1 MNDYQKVYEHFA
13 SVYTEEV
20 DCIIDGNEQLE
31 VVHCRFHSD
40 FKTERLRENFVSG
53 DLYYHELS
61 QQYIDENAEFLYPVI
76 LPEGKRKYSSAIVML
91 HGLNERS
98 WRKYLP
104 WAEYLARKTRR
115 PVILFPI
122 AYHMNRS
129 PKIWS
134 DPRQMSEVSAARR
147 SKLELK
153 NSSFLNAA
161 ISTRLQYHP
170 EQFIYS
176 GLQSFFD
183 LTKLV
188 RSVKSGQ
195 HELFHEGT
203 LPDLFAYSI
212 GAFLAEILFLNNPDR
227 LFDRSKLFLFCGG
240 CTFDHMKGES
250 KFIMDNK
257 AFESLE
263 LLLQRRRL
271 KRIRKNLIRFGIP
284 EVDQAWNGLFM
295 MMHGKN
301 RRSKREKIFTR
312 FGDQIFAVGLE
323 KDNVIVREGIIETLK
338 GPQGKLP
345 AHVEIIDFPFDYSH
359 ENPFPV
365 LADKSQHLVD
375 RAFHAVFDKAAK
387 FFVETYIV

>member
-1 MNDYQKVYEHFA
+1 MKDYQKVEEHFA
-13 SVYTEEV
+13 SLDTEEV
-20 DCIIDGNEQLE
+20 DCIIDRNESPE

-40 FKTERLRENFVSG
+40 FNTEKLRENFVSG

-61 QQYIDENAEFLYPVI
+61 QQYIDENAEFLYPVL
-76 LPEGKRKYSSAIVML
+76 LPQGKRKYSSALIML

-98 WRKYLP
+98 WQKYLP
-104 WAEYLARKTRR
+104 WAEYLVKKTKR

-129 PKIWS
+129 PKSWS

-147 SKLELK
+147 SRHELK

-176 GLQSFFD
+176 GLQSFSD
-183 LTKLV
+183 LTKLIRLV
-188 RSVKSGQ
+188 QTGQ
-195 HELFHEGT
+195 HEFFSEGA

-212 GAFLAEILFLNNPDR
+212 GAFLAEILFLNNPNR
-227 LFDRSKLFLFCGG
+227 LFDHSKLFLFCGG
-240 CTFDHMKGES
+240 CTFDYMKGES

-271 KRIRKNLIRFGIP
+271 KLIRKNLVRLGIP
-284 EVDQAWNGLFM
+284 EVDQAWDGLFM

-301 RRSKREKIFTR
+301 KRSKRERILTR
-312 FGDQIFAVGLE
+312 YGNQIFAVGLE
-323 KDNVIVREGIIETLK
+323 KDRVIVREGIIETLK
-338 GPQGKLP
+338 GPHGKLP

-387 FFVETYIV
+387 FFGEG